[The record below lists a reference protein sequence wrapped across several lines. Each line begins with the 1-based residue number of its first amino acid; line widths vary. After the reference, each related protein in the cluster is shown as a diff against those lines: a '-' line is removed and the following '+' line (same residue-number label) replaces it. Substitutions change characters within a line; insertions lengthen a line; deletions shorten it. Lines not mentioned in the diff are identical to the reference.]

1 MSIPIF
7 TVCSRVGNAVD
18 IYLLVDC
25 DFDPNIQSAIRDAA
39 YYIASNLY
47 PHSFSNGVRLWVVSV
62 QSSPQLLLDG
72 RSFQSTNE

>member
-1 MSIPIF
+1 M
-7 TVCSRVGNAVD
+7 D

-25 DFDPNIQSAIRDAA
+25 DFDQNVQSAILDAA

-47 PHSFSNGVRLWVVSV
+47 PHSFSNGVRLWVVSI
-62 QSSPQLLLDG
+62 QSTPQLILDP